1 MANGAPPP
9 TFDEFEPRANVPA
22 TRKEQAQT
30 AGIRSTEARTEASRA
45 TAKRTEALMPFEVA
59 TAEAKAG
66 KAQID
71 REAARIKLDKARQK
85 VGAMPKPEKLDEA
98 RRLVMD
104 ELKNALEAKKLSREM
119 SGASGFAFDL
129 TSGISGSPGA
139 SVKSLLEPI
148 YANTAFNRLQKMRAE
163 SPTGGALGAVSDKEL
178 SLLKSSEA
186 AIDPSA
192 SDKVF
197 QSGLD
202 TVIGNRIETL
212 MKLGADPLELAQI
225 IPPEDLPVYKD
236 RFRAYRFLEDDVAAM
251 NNYMQTSR
259 KAGTYDPADFAEL
272 MGQAY
277 FNATGR
283 EPNQEFFESAFDTGI
298 KYLEN
303 PEATLS
309 AFDYSQAD
317 EDIQKRIGS
326 SAYTGDDGLTW
337 GETLGG
343 AAINFVPSTFELAFD
358 TVKALTVDLPDTI
371 EGVADI
377 VGGATG
383 LSDDPSAWEA
393 LKTYY
398 SDRYGSVEGF
408 KKALRTDPASIAADV
423 AGLLTGGATI
433 VAKAGSTAAKVS
445 KINAL
450 SNAAKASESFA
461 NFAGK
466 IDPLSS
472 AASIAKKGLQAGAAT
487 AEAVGVGLPARYAGT
502 TGEAVKQA
510 FEAGKRKS
518 PEFAE
523 QISGA
528 GDVAAPV
535 AKAEAALTELYQDRS
550 NRYTQRMARLKKDEV
565 VSFDDVDQA
574 IAKVAQ
580 VGQHKGIDISSAADV
595 WDEVSAKIDEFR
607 AKDLNT
613 IEDFDA
619 MKRAV
624 RTIASKYQLG
634 TPQHKVAKD
643 VSKAINDVIVD
654 KAPVYA
660 NIMKEYRDASDVLAD
675 VKASLSIDAK
685 SADTTL
691 GKLRRTVEGRGPRGR
706 TVLDILEQ
714 TPSGKGL
721 GDMLAGQALSSPEVS
736 GFGATV
742 TGAGAAAT
750 GSPEMLAM
758 ATMSPRSLGT
768 KAYEMG
774 QVYGPVE
781 RAVQGLGQT
790 PVAQKAVDLMQR
802 YGQPAAEG
810 VRMINPIIQS
820 QVDPMSA
827 GAQSVPLSEA
837 AMRDYMPPFP
847 TVEMSK
853 PGALTL
859 EQFYAK
865 EDPAVL
871 SLEAFRSQEPLAGQP
886 VAEEPLPEEEEEE
899 TQQFARGGLAVAPIA
914 LRKGGQPKKQGY
926 DYANAAR
933 TFGQGLSFG
942 FGDEI
947 EARLRT
953 LAAKDPNA
961 YRNEVN
967 RIRMLQE
974 RYAERNP
981 NTAMALEGAGMVG
994 GSLLAPSLGGARA
1007 LANAPR
1013 AARIGANLIDDV
1025 GQGLFYTAGKA
1036 ETNRA
1041 IPAAIQEEG
1050 PRAIADFAIL
1060 TGAGAAGKRLAKTK
1074 PGQAAINLAARPVRY
1089 AVQRV
1094 RGR

>member
-1 MANGAPPP
+1 MANGAPPL
-9 TFDEFEPRANVPA
+9 TFDEFEPKANIPA
-22 TRKEQAQT
+22 ARKEQAQT

-45 TAKRTEALMPFEVA
+45 SAQRTGALLPYEIEEKAAKV
-59 TAEAKAG
+59 G
-66 KAQID
+66 KAKID
-71 REAARIKLDKARQK
+71 LEAARIKLEKAQQK

-139 SVKSLLEPI
+139 SVKALLEPI
-148 YANTAFNRLQKMRAE
+148 YSNTAFNRLQKIRLE
-163 SPTGGALGAVSDKEL
+163 SPTGGAVGAVSDKEL

-212 MKLGADPLELAQI
+212 MKLGADPLEIAQI
-225 IPPEDLPVYKD
+225 IPPEDLPIYKD

-251 NNYMQTSR
+251 NKYVETSR
-259 KAGTYDPADFAEL
+259 KNGTYDPADFAEL

-283 EPNQEFFESAFDTGI
+283 EPNQAFFESAFDTGV

-303 PEATLS
+303 PEATLKS
-309 AFDYSQAD
+309 FDYSQAD

-326 SAYTGDDGLTW
+326 VAYTGEDGLSW
-337 GETLGG
+337 GESLGG

-371 EGVADI
+371 EGVVDI

-408 KKALRTDPASIAADV
+408 KKALRTDPASIVADV
-423 AGLLTGGATI
+423 AGLLTGGATV
-433 VAKAGSTAAKVS
+433 VAKAGTTAAKVS

-450 SNAAKASESFA
+450 SNAAKATETFA
-461 NFAGK
+461 DFAAK

-472 AASIAKKGLQAGAAT
+472 AASMTKKGIKAGTAT
-487 AEAVGVGLPARYAGT
+487 TEAVGVGLPARYAGT
-502 TGEAVKQA
+502 TSTSVKQA
-510 FEAGKRKS
+510 FGAGKRGS
-518 PEFAE
+518 TEFTE
-523 QISGA
+523 QITGV
-528 GDVAAPV
+528 GDVNAPI

-550 NRYTQRMARLKKDEV
+550 NRYLQRKARLNKDEIV
-565 VSFDDVDQA
+565 TFDDVDQA
-574 IAKVAQ
+574 IAKVAD

-595 WDEVSAKIDEFR
+595 WDEVTAKINEFR
-607 AKDLNT
+607 DAGLNT
-613 IEDFDA
+613 VEDFDA

-643 VSKAINDVIVD
+643 VSNAINDTIVA
-654 KAPVYA
+654 KAPLYA
-660 NIMKEYRDASDVLAD
+660 KMMKEYREASDVLAD
-675 VKASLSIDAK
+675 VKATLSIGAK

-691 GKLRRTVEGRGPRGR
+691 GKLLRTTEGRGPRGQ
-706 TVLDILEQ
+706 TVLNILEKM
-714 TPSGKGL
+714 PSGKGL

-736 GFGATV
+736 GFGATLTG
-742 TGAGAAAT
+742 TGAVAT

-781 RAVQGLGQT
+781 RNIELLAKM
-790 PVAQKAVDLMQR
+790 PAAQKMIDLAER
-802 YGQPAAEG
+802 YGPPAVTG
-810 VRMINPIIQS
+810 VRTFNPIIQS

-827 GAQSVPLSEA
+827 AVQSVPLSEE

-847 TVEMSK
+847 VAEIVA
-853 PGALTL
+853 PGKLSL
-859 EQFYAK
+859 EQFYSK
-865 EDPAVL
+865 EEPAGL
-871 SLEAFRSQEPLAGQP
+871 SLEAFRPQQP
-886 VAEEPLPEEEEEE
+886 VAIEPVVEEPLPEEEEEE
-899 TQQFARGGLAVAPIA
+899 EEAQPFARGGLAMAPIA
-914 LRKGGQPKKQGY
+914 LKNGGNAKKKKGY

-933 TFGQGLSFG
+933 TFGQGLTFG

-947 EARLRT
+947 EARLRAG
-953 LAAKDPNA
+953 LNERA
-961 YRNEVN
+961 YRDEVN
-967 RIRMLQE
+967 RIRALQE
-974 RYAERNP
+974 KYAQRNP
-981 NTAMALEGAGMVG
+981 KMAMALEGAGMVG
-994 GSLLAPSLGGARA
+994 GSLLAPSLGGARV

-1013 AARIGANLIDDV
+1013 AARFAVGAADDLL
-1025 GQGLFYTAGKA
+1025 QGAAYGAGKA
-1036 ETNRA
+1036 REQRDIVNDIRRDALGNALAYSVASGVGAGGRRLARTAPAR
-1041 IPAAIQEEG
+1041 AAI
-1050 PRAIADFAIL
+1050 D
-1060 TGAGAAGKRLAKTK
+1060 
-1074 PGQAAINLAARPVRY
+1074 LAARPIRY
-1089 AVQRV
+1089 AVKKV
-1094 RGR
+1094 R